1 MATTAAPE
9 AVGLSSARLEA
20 AASVYES
27 AIGAPDGVSAAS
39 MVVLRRGQVVLARG
53 FGRVAPD
60 PEAAAVEPSSVFML
74 ASITKPVTAMAL
86 LLLVEEGRLSLEDP
100 ACLHL
105 PEFSEG
111 ERASITVRDLLA
123 HTSGLPDMLPEN
135 MALREARAPLSDFV
149 AKTLTTPLLF
159 TPGTDFSYQSMGI
172 LLAATIVER
181 LAGQPMRDF
190 MCAPAPFTTCPA
202 PTPLHP
208 TCRLFAHAVWLADGR
223 RDRIFTPLGMHD
235 SELGLGPNVAIDDC
249 VWIGTR
255 PDGASDGP
263 PDLPNTQYWRDM
275 GTLHDKLFVTQKG
288 SGCADEGVAFGRR
301 ASVGW
306 DALECAGRR
315 AAPAGNRPPH
325 APACMEAEQLRF
337 CVHLT

>member
-1 MATTAAPE
+1 MVITAAPE

-190 MCAPAPFTTCPA
+190 MCAPAPFTTCP
-202 PTPLHP
+202 PPPHSTPPHLPLVCSRGLACGWQAGPDLHATRHARQRARP
-208 TCRLFAHAVWLADGR
+208 RPERRHRRLRLDRNPARRRVGRPARPPKHAV
-223 RDRIFTPLGMHD
+223 
-235 SELGLGPNVAIDDC
+235 
-249 VWIGTR
+249 
-255 PDGASDGP
+255 
-263 PDLPNTQYWRDM
+263 
-275 GTLHDKLFVTQKG
+275 
-288 SGCADEGVAFGRR
+288 
-301 ASVGW
+301 
-306 DALECAGRR
+306 LERHG
-315 AAPAGNRPPH
+315 H
-325 APACMEAEQLRF
+325 APRQTFRHAKGEWLC
-337 CVHLT
+337 

>member
-53 FGRVAPD
+53 FGRVAPQ
-60 PEAAAVEPSSVFML
+60 PEAPAVEPSSVFML

-149 AKTLTTPLLF
+149 AQTLTTPLLF

-181 LAGQPMRDF
+181 LTGQPMRDF
-190 MCAPAPFTTCPA
+190 MCGPAPLITTRYPTSPHPTLFPHPTPTTCLLTA
-202 PTPLHP
+202 D
-208 TCRLFAHAVWLADGR
+208 WLADGR
-223 RDRIFTPLGMHD
+223 RDRIFTPLGMHN

-263 PDLPNTQYWRDM
+263 PDLPNTRYWRDM
-275 GTLHDKLFVTQKG
+275 GTHHENF
-288 SGCADEGVAFGRR
+288 
-301 ASVGW
+301 
-306 DALECAGRR
+306 
-315 AAPAGNRPPH
+315 
-325 APACMEAEQLRF
+325 
-337 CVHLT
+337 

>member
-1 MATTAAPE
+1 MRAVSTSKGSTEPTLATTAAPE

-53 FGRVAPD
+53 FGRVAPQ

-181 LAGQPMRDF
+181 LTGQPMRDF
-190 MCAPAPFTTCPA
+190 MCAPAPFATCPA
-202 PTPLHP
+202 PTPPQAPHP
-208 TCRLFAHAVWLADGR
+208 THPQPLVCSPRTGLRTAGGTGSSRPSACTTASSGSAPTSRSTTASGSGHGRTARRTARLTSQTRSTG
-223 RDRIFTPLGMHD
+223 
-235 SELGLGPNVAIDDC
+235 
-249 VWIGTR
+249 GTWALSTTTFR
-255 PDGASDGP
+255 QAKGG
-263 PDLPNTQYWRDM
+263 
-275 GTLHDKLFVTQKG
+275 G
-288 SGCADEGVAFGRR
+288 SGC
-301 ASVGW
+301 
-306 DALECAGRR
+306 
-315 AAPAGNRPPH
+315 
-325 APACMEAEQLRF
+325 
-337 CVHLT
+337 